1 MANPLF
7 RELNQQNNGMANIMR
22 QIESFRRSF
31 TGDPKAEVER
41 LMRSGRMTQEQFN
54 QLAQQTNQIMQT
66 LKR

>member
-7 RELNQQNNGMANIMR
+7 RELNQQNNGMANMMR

-41 LMRSGRMTQEQFN
+41 LMRSGQMSQEQFN
-54 QLAQQTNQIMQT
+54 QLAQQTNQIMQA

>member
-7 RELNQQNNGMANIMR
+7 RELNQQNNDMANIIR

-41 LMRSGRMTQEQFN
+41 LMRSGQMSQEQFN
-54 QLAQQTNQIMQT
+54 QLAQQTNQIMQA

>member
-7 RELNQQNNGMANIMR
+7 RELNQQNNGMANMMR

-41 LMRSGRMTQEQFN
+41 LMRSGQMTQEQFN
-54 QLAQQTNQIMQT
+54 QLAQQTNRIMQT